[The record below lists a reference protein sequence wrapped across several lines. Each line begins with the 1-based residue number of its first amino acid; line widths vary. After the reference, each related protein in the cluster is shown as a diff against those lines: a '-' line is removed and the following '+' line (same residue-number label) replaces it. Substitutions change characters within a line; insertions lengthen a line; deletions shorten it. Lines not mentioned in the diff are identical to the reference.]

1 MPDDLLSENPWQAL
15 RRFTPAR
22 IALGRAGG
30 SLPTHEVLAFQL
42 AHAQAR
48 DAVHLAFDTPSIVAQ
63 IEAEAWPWLEVESAA
78 SDRSTYLRRPD
89 LGRRLA
95 QHSVERLQAYRAAH
109 AEEGPYDLV
118 FVLGDGLSALAVH
131 QHALPLLR
139 CVIPALPTW
148 KLAPIVI
155 ASQARVALGDQIG
168 ELLNAEQVI
177 MLIGERPGLTAADS
191 LGLYLTYAPRVGRN
205 DAERNCISNVR
216 PEGLSY
222 KRAAYKLLYLLREA
236 RRLKLSGVD
245 LKDDS
250 DVVLLQDEHRE
261 M

>member
-1 MPDDLLSENPWQAL
+1 MPDDLQSENPWQAL
-15 RRFTPAR
+15 RRFTTAR

-30 SLPTHEVLAFQL
+30 SLPTNEVLSFQL

-48 DAVHLAFDTPSIVAQ
+48 DAVHLPFDRQAIAAQ
-63 IEAEAWPWLEVESAA
+63 IAAEGWPLLEVESAA
-78 SDRSTYLRRPD
+78 PDRAHYLRRPD

-95 QHSVERLQAYRAAH
+95 PASAEALREYQQSQRADSC
-109 AEEGPYDLV
+109 YDLV
-118 FVLGDGLSALAVH
+118 FVIGDGLSSLAVH

-139 CVIPALPTW
+139 SLIPALPTW
-148 KLAPIVI
+148 KIAPIVI
-155 ASQARVALGDQIG
+155 ASQARVALGDEIG
-168 ELLNAEQVI
+168 ELLQAEQVV
-177 MLIGERPGLTAADS
+177 MLIGERPGLSAADS
-191 LGLYLTYAPRVGRN
+191 LGLYLTYAPRLGRN

-222 KRAAYKLLYLLREA
+222 TLAAHKLLYLLREA